1 MRSYQDAVNKLNG
14 RTRRK
19 LENNTYLEVRDANT
33 IAVKLH
39 ATDVVTYRSDG
50 SVTLNSGGWR
60 TVTTKDRLN
69 KYSPVRIW
77 TERGVWYVSAHGG
90 WDKLQTYQDGMSYR
104 EKEGTLSGTGKTPLN
119 LNKEKKRISAYAKR
133 YVEALAQGRVPAP
146 SGGDCWH
153 CCMKDEQGRTWGES
167 SQDKTH
173 IEQHIAENYFVPS
186 LAYQA
191 LETFGGSMAAKQ
203 TLYELTHGKRLAKI
217 DEDWLAG
224 VGIKQIQ
231 KAIQRYVARQ
241 LGYQA

>member
-1 MRSYQDAVNKLNG
+1 
-14 RTRRK
+14 
-19 LENNTYLEVRDANT
+19 
-33 IAVKLH
+33 
-39 ATDVVTYRSDG
+39 
-50 SVTLNSGGWR
+50 
-60 TVTTKDRLN
+60 
-69 KYSPVRIW
+69 
-77 TERGVWYVSAHGG
+77 
-90 WDKLQTYQDGMSYR
+90 
-104 EKEGTLSGTGKTPLN
+104 
-119 LNKEKKRISAYAKR
+119 
-133 YVEALAQGRVPAP
+133 
-146 SGGDCWH
+146 
-153 CCMKDEQGRTWGES
+153 MKDEQGRTWGES